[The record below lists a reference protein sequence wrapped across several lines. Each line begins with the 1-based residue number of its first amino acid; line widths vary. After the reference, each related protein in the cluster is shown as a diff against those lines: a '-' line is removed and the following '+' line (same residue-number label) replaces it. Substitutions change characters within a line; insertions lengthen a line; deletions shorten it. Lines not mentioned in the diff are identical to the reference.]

1 MVEKHKF
8 DDRVKI
14 LDSSDGIKIYE
25 RSAAAR
31 DFHLMSGN
39 QSQKTTLFVC
49 NEIVKNFP
57 LEKNDVLG
65 DIGCGDGTFLNLVDK
80 KIEKSVGIAPTEKEC
95 MRLQKELPEISFKA
109 GLAQNIPLSD
119 NSLDKLVCN
128 SVLLLMDESEVQ
140 IALKEFNRVIK
151 NGGLAYIGEV
161 PSNQE
166 FEFNQSLLNRGMS
179 RLKKD
184 GVVKLTKMLFDVI
197 KEKKKY
203 GQIVRLQKHF
213 LISPEDFISMA
224 KENNLKILSKSRH
237 NTLNIYDEIVN
248 TDRWNYIFVK
258 N

>member
-1 MVEKHKF
+1 
-8 DDRVKI
+8 
-14 LDSSDGIKIYE
+14 
-25 RSAAAR
+25 
-31 DFHLMSGN
+31 
-39 QSQKTTLFVC
+39 
-49 NEIVKNFP
+49 
-57 LEKNDVLG
+57 
-65 DIGCGDGTFLNLVDK
+65 
-80 KIEKSVGIAPTEKEC
+80 
-95 MRLQKELPEISFKA
+95 
-109 GLAQNIPLSD
+109 
-119 NSLDKLVCN
+119 
-128 SVLLLMDESEVQ
+128 
-140 IALKEFNRVIK
+140 
-151 NGGLAYIGEV
+151 
-161 PSNQE
+161 
-166 FEFNQSLLNRGMS
+166 